1 MRAGLNTSRSNRD
14 GIVTKQGLVFTYT
27 GGVFSLYQLQ
37 LNTLFHRLRYWK
49 TRVLENVIIDVSMYS
64 VILEKGCF

>member
-1 MRAGLNTSRSNRD
+1 MELNTTEPNRD

-27 GGVFSLYQLQ
+27 GGVFSLYQLR

-49 TRVLENVIIDVSMYS
+49 IKVL
-64 VILEKGCF
+64 